1 MNVLKDTIQTIL
13 LKEVRI
19 DHETIN
25 VHCFPGK
32 KNLMQTHGHQAIL
45 IKLLNIKDKEF
56 FCHLSGLK
64 RKKQTDFKSFNS
76 SI

>member
-32 KNLMQTHGHQAIL
+32 KKPDADSWTPSHF
-45 IKLLNIKDKEF
+45 D
-56 FCHLSGLK
+56 
-64 RKKQTDFKSFNS
+64 
-76 SI
+76 